1 MRQARTTIYSAI
13 ENLRDSMQLDVN
25 NLLKDMLNETD
36 EAKQIK
42 NIDFIFRV
50 CIPLYF
56 LSDVRQRSDQ
66 DLETIKAIL
75 LNSQYQML
83 IKRGLS
89 DYDRTIAIDRV
100 FSQFIQHPN
109 DSNNMQELSEILKN
123 YKGTSV

>member
-1 MRQARTTIYSAI
+1 
-13 ENLRDSMQLDVN
+13 MQLDVN